1 LTEQTRTTTV
11 SRLVAAL
18 AAGDPQALDALFPVV
33 YDEIHALAHR
43 QRKRWHGDY
52 TLNTTAL
59 VHEAWIRLAD
69 RERLGVEG
77 RAHFMALAAVVMRR
91 ILISYA
97 ESRRALKR
105 GGGIRQVSLSDVQ
118 VAAADGLSDADADV
132 LVALDAALSE
142 LARVH
147 ERQARIVEC
156 RFFGGMTVE
165 ETAAALAVSPRTVK
179 RDWAVAQAWLHNRV
193 EQQAGEWK

>member
-1 LTEQTRTTTV
+1 MTEQTRTTTV

-18 AAGDPQALDALFPVV
+18 ADGDPQALDALFPIV

-43 QRKRWHGDY
+43 QRMRWRGDY

-77 RAHFMALAAVVMRR
+77 KVHFMALAAVAMRR

-105 GGGIRQVSLSDVQ
+105 GGDFRQVSLSDVQ
-118 VAAADGLSDADADV
+118 VADADGLSEADADV
-132 LVALDAALSE
+132 LVALDAALKE
-142 LARVH
+142 LAAVH
-147 ERQARIVEC
+147 ERQARIVDC

-165 ETAAALAVSPRTVK
+165 ETAAALDVSPRTVK

-193 EQQAGEWK
+193 RQQDGKWK